1 MQAIEVFPS
10 ADNEANLQ
18 LNADGSL
25 RHLLTL
31 KGLDKSLLVELLDDA
46 ERFVTPPHGTAARS
60 RSLAGHTVANGVAV
74 RMAVLECVC
83 KAMEGR

>member
-10 ADNEANLQ
+10 GDNEANLQ
-18 LNADGSL
+18 LNAD
-25 RHLLTL
+25 
-31 KGLDKSLLVELLDDA
+31 
-46 ERFVTPPHGTAARS
+46 GTAARS
-60 RSLAGHTVANGVAV
+60 RSLAGHTVANGAAV

>member
-10 ADNEANLQ
+10 GDNEANLQ
-18 LNADGSL
+18 LNADG
-25 RHLLTL
+25 
-31 KGLDKSLLVELLDDA
+31 
-46 ERFVTPPHGTAARS
+46 TAA
-60 RSLAGHTVANGVAV
+60 AITQQVANGVAV